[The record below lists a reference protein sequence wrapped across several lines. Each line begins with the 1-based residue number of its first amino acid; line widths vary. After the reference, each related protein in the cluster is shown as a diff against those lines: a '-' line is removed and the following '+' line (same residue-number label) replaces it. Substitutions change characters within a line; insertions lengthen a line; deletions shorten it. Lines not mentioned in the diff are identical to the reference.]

1 MSAGSRPS
9 DRCLLV
15 FIVTNY
21 SRSLRREM
29 RYRSYSFLGVDV
41 DVTEKRLAAVEMIR
55 WARME
60 RMSFYAILV

>member
-29 RYRSYSFLGVDV
+29 RYRSYSFLGVGV

-55 WARME
+55 
-60 RMSFYAILV
+60 